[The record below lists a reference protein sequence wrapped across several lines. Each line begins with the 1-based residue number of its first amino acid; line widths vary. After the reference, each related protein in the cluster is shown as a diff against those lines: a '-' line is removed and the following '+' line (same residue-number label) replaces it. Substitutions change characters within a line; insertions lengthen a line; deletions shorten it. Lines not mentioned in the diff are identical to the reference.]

1 MIVKK
6 EHIGSR
12 LSTRQIAKLLGGL
25 GIVLLLFLLLNI
37 IIAFIPREDKMI
49 VCDAETIALNGV
61 NPDFIQGGYIFL
73 NGNSRSSEFAR
84 SGRYS
89 SKVEPKNKYGITHI
103 LKGARAGEQYVVS
116 VWRMGN
122 RLTEAH
128 LAFSIDNGKLLHK
141 EANLPVEFEPEGWE
155 KLVLNVAIPYDYKGE
170 EIKIYV
176 YTNGKAPAYFDDLQ
190 IRRLDRQE
198 RIDSRI
204 VYDTAFQHLNLQ
216 IDDKEMTQLDLK
228 RKEALREFVLFTDD
242 DDWVTGRISQENK
255 EPVPV
260 KLRLKGDQP
269 DHFKTGQYSFRVKVK
284 SPHAW
289 NRMLTFSLH
298 SSKAR
303 YHLAEWVYHKWMQA
317 EDILTTRYDFLTLS
331 LNKELL
337 GVYAYEEHFEKQ
349 LVEFKSRR
357 EGPIVKFDEDA
368 VWKAGARQSRL
379 GLEKTMMGVE
389 LNSFEASEVQP
400 FGESKILSSPVLAEQ
415 FKLAKNLM
423 TQYQMGTKPASEVFD
438 IDRLAKYYAIIDI
451 TEAYHSTIWHNQRF
465 YYNPV
470 TGRLEPI
477 AFDGFTDLGPFN
489 YNNKLL
495 LGMDMRGLSDFQ
507 RDLHARLFMGREGLS
522 KSIINTSL
530 HLPNRL
536 IWTCFSVH

>member
-242 DDWVTGRISQENK
+242 DDWVTGRISKENK

-269 DHFKTGQYSFRVKVK
+269 DHFKTG
-284 SPHAW
+284 
-289 NRMLTFSLH
+289 
-298 SSKAR
+298 
-303 YHLAEWVYHKWMQA
+303 
-317 EDILTTRYDFLTLS
+317 
-331 LNKELL
+331 
-337 GVYAYEEHFEKQ
+337 
-349 LVEFKSRR
+349 
-357 EGPIVKFDEDA
+357 
-368 VWKAGARQSRL
+368 
-379 GLEKTMMGVE
+379 
-389 LNSFEASEVQP
+389 
-400 FGESKILSSPVLAEQ
+400 
-415 FKLAKNLM
+415 
-423 TQYQMGTKPASEVFD
+423 
-438 IDRLAKYYAIIDI
+438 
-451 TEAYHSTIWHNQRF
+451 
-465 YYNPV
+465 
-470 TGRLEPI
+470 
-477 AFDGFTDLGPFN
+477 
-489 YNNKLL
+489 
-495 LGMDMRGLSDFQ
+495 
-507 RDLHARLFMGREGLS
+507 
-522 KSIINTSL
+522 
-530 HLPNRL
+530 
-536 IWTCFSVH
+536 